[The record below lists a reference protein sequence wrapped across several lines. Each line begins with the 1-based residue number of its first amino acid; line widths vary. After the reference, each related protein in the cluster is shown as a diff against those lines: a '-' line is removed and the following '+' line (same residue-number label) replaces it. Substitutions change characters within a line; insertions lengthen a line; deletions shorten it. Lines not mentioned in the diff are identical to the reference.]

1 MIICHLTFSVTPG
14 GGRKARGGKPGRR
27 GRVCKAHN
35 DTWCQRAC
43 VHDGAAFFWPMPDM
57 LLRCQLPFFLF
68 WTT

>member
-14 GGRKARGGKPGRR
+14 GGSARGRKPGRR

-43 VHDGAAFFWPMPDM
+43 VHDGAVLFLAHARYVAVVPTA
-57 LLRCQLPFFLF
+57 LFLF